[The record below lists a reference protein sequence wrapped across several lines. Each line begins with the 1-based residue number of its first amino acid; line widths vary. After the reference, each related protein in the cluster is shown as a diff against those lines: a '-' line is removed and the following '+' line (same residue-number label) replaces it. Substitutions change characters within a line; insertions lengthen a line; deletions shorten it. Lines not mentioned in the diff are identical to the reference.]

1 MKLVLTPRE
10 QVHLQKAYVLA
21 REAVQEMMYI
31 TRDRKLNS
39 AINKIFD
46 AADIMDLYIQPTKE
60 GNNER

>member
-1 MKLVLTPRE
+1 MKLVLTPKE

-39 AINKIFD
+39 AINKICD
-46 AADIMDLYIQPTKE
+46 AADIMDSYIEPTRE
-60 GNNER
+60 GGK

>member
-1 MKLVLTPRE
+1 VRIEVTGSE

-21 REAVQEMMYI
+21 REAINELMHV

-60 GNNER
+60 GK

>member
-1 MKLVLTPRE
+1 MKLVLTPKE

-46 AADIMDLYIQPTKE
+46 AADIMDMYIEPTRE
-60 GNNER
+60 GQKT

>member
-1 MKLVLTPRE
+1 MKLVLTPNE

-46 AADIMDLYIQPTKE
+46 AADIMDSYIEPTRE
-60 GNNER
+60 GEK

>member
-1 MKLVLTPRE
+1 MKLVLTPKE

-39 AINKIFD
+39 ALNKIFD
-46 AADIMDLYIQPTKE
+46 AADIMDMYIEPTRE
-60 GNNER
+60 GQKT

>member
-1 MKLVLTPRE
+1 MKLVLTPKE

-60 GNNER
+60 GK